1 MKNVIGNE
9 TKTGKRGRRIAAV
22 LLAFFL
28 FAGLLPDSLS
38 VEAAAKIT
46 CKKLCQTALK
56 ETGGSSKLEYQTT
69 KKTDFPGFTISESEK
84 ISSLAYLCDEKEVYA
99 ICVVKAKSKSDAA
112 DLLESLQTYQESLS
126 ESDYLNDYSSTEQK
140 ILKNSVC
147 GKKGK
152 YVWYI
157 AMSTKE
163 SVNKKGQTKIKKKL

>member
-1 MKNVIGNE
+1 MKTMVRNKV
-9 TKTGKRGRRIAAV
+9 GKRLVAALLAV
-22 LLAFFL
+22 LLV
-28 FAGLLPDSLS
+28 AGLLQSTVS
-38 VEAAAKIT
+38 VEAATKVT
-46 CKKLCQTALK
+46 CKKLCQAALK
-56 ETGGSSKLEYQTT
+56 ATGGSSKLEYQTT
-69 KKTDFPGFTISESEK
+69 GKTDFPGFTISESEK

-99 ICVVKAKSKSDAA
+99 ICVVKAKSKEDAA
-112 DLLESLQTYQESLS
+112 DLLESLETYQESLK
-126 ESDYLNDYSSTEQK
+126 ESDYLSDYTSTEQK